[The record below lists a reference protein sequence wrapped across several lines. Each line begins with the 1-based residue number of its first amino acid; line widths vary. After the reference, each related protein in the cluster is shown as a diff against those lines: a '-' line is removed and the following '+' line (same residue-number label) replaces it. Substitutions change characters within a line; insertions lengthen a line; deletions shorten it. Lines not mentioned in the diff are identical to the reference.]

1 MAKND
6 ILSILNVTHSTRKSS
21 VNTMSAACDG
31 GGCGGDPM
39 KYPADGAGGGCGCD
53 PMKYPAACDGGGCG
67 GDPM

>member
-39 KYPADGAGGGCGCD
+39 KYPA
-53 PMKYPAACDGGGCG
+53 ACDGGGCG